1 MPADALGAGAA
12 FLTAAPPIPLNVPIT
27 VLFAGS
33 FFAIGFRTTVPL
45 LVSLESLI
53 VRALPLVARVVGA
66 TGAGVGAAA
75 LFPLT
80 VAGFTSATFLV
91 SAFLAVS
98 VFFAAVALR
107 AAAPRVAFAF
117 STMFVR
123 SPAAPPD
130 GTCGLSGETGR
141 VRTGL
146 V

>member
-1 MPADALGAGAA
+1 MAA
-12 FLTAAPPIPLNVPIT
+12 VPPPIPLNVPIT

-33 FFAIGFRTTVPL
+33 FFAMGLRTTVPL

-66 TGAGVGAAA
+66 TGAGVGAGA
-75 LFPLT
+75 LLPLL
-80 VAGFTSATFLV
+80 VAGFASATFLV
-91 SAFLAVS
+91 STFLVS

-123 SPAAPPD
+123 IPAAPLD
-130 GTCGLSGETGR
+130 GAGAIGLSGETGR
-141 VRTGL
+141 VRAGL
-146 V
+146 L